1 MLTAYSRYGARV
13 IPNTEQIIA
22 ACRARGEFI
31 QGPAIARFEAAFAA
45 RCGGGTA
52 ISASYGRMAF
62 FYLLQALGLP
72 PGSEIIFPALTFWVV
87 PEMARV
93 AGFTPVFADVD
104 PATFSIDPGALERAI
119 TPRTSAVVPTH
130 LYGLAVRHGSRARD
144 RGRHNLRVIED
155 CAHALGATYKG
166 RHVGTFGDAGFFSF
180 QTLKPLNTY
189 GGGMALTADDRLA
202 ASRTRPREAEP
213 WPSDEETK
221 KKLLLGK
228 AQRIFI
234 RPKVFTCSLFPILW
248 TASWFKARPDVY
260 LWESIRPLDPMP
272 PSYRAATRT
281 CRPRSDWPAWTTSPR
296 GRRTAAGTHVCST
309 PALEP
314 LPGIRIPARPDDR
327 EHVYYQYCFYAPD
340 RDEFVRRAIRRG
352 VDVETLHVDVCTDL
366 ELFGAPG
373 RAPGATRA
381 SEALQ
386 LPVYASLDEDEV
398 RAVTARSTA
407 RGHVWN
413 PPHTDEHGRSG
424 ALGFRRWALGRWALG
439 FRPCALSREHLAL
452 RASPRTRRRAMRRW
466 LTPAGR
472 P

>member
-62 FYLLQALGLP
+62 FYLLQGLGLP

-87 PEMARV
+87 PEIARV

-104 PATFSIDPGALERAI
+104 PDTFCIDPDALERAI

-130 LYGLAVRHGSRARD
+130 LYGLACDMD
-144 RGRHNLRVIED
+144 RVMAIAGRHNLRVIED

-189 GGGMALTADDRLA
+189 GGGMALTANDRLA
-202 ASRTRPREAEP
+202 ASVRAAAEAEP
-213 WPSDEETK
+213 WPSEDETK

-272 PSYRAATRT
+272 SSYRRRYTNVQAEIGLAGLEHHLAT
-281 CRPRSDWPAWTTSPR
+281 WTANSR
-296 GRRTAAGTHVCST
+296 GHARVLDAG
-309 PALEP
+309 LEP
-314 LPGIRIPARPDDR
+314 LPGIRIPARPIDR

-366 ELFGAPG
+366 DLFGAPG

-381 SEALQ
+381 AEALQ

-398 RAVTARSTA
+398 RAVTARIRRVVTSGTHHTRTSTA
-407 RGHVWN
+407 ATG
-413 PPHTDEHGRSG
+413 
-424 ALGFRRWALGRWALG
+424 L
-439 FRPCALSREHLAL
+439 
-452 RASPRTRRRAMRRW
+452 
-466 LTPAGR
+466 
-472 P
+472 